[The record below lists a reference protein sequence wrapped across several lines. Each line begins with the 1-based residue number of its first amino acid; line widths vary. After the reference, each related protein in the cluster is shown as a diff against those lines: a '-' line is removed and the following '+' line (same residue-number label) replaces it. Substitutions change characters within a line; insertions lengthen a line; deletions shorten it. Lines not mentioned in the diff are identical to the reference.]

1 MGYVQEEQT
10 PRSLP
15 DIKSATNTIFNTNTI
30 FKQGTRKIIA
40 PKSVHH
46 FQAKEMPCGFFFFGN
61 SCGNYLSETE
71 NVVNKQKHILSFSIT
86 EMFSNSQTSQP
97 YTSTSTRGLV
107 HLPIDKSTLAFT
119 LPQKAIYEKG
129 PALIC

>member
-1 MGYVQEEQT
+1 MGYVREEQT
-10 PRSLP
+10 PQSLP
-15 DIKSATNTIFNTNTI
+15 DIKSATINTRFFNMNTI
-30 FKQGTRKIIA
+30 FKQGTRKTIA
-40 PKSVHH
+40 PKAVYH
-46 FQAKEMPCGFFFFGN
+46 FQAKEMP
-61 SCGNYLSETE
+61 CGNYLSETE

-97 YTSTSTRGLV
+97 NTSTSTRGLV
-107 HLPIDKSTLAFT
+107 HLPVDKSTLAFT